1 MKCYTVFDGYGKRGG
16 GISLGDAAKD
26 GRKGKTK
33 ERDKEEKENRKEKKT
48 WHSQGGSNPS
58 STRTKWHGS
67 KSWIRSKQILA
78 KYVVNDKGDRR
89 SGKGKRK
96 LQEGAESQKKRGVI
110 SKVAKV
116 PMVIDKRSER
126 PESFTFGQ
134 FSATFCIAATFDCR
148 HSLQNIVKI
157 LRSRLGNGITP

>member
-1 MKCYTVFDGYGKRGG
+1 MKCFTVFDGYGKRGG

-67 KSWIRSKQILA
+67 KSWIMSKQILA
-78 KYVVNDKGDRR
+78 KYVVKDKGDD
-89 SGKGKRK
+89 G
-96 LQEGAESQKKRGVI
+96 
-110 SKVAKV
+110 VAKADANCKNV
-116 PMVIDKRSER
+116 QKANPKTSPKSPKFPRSWSKGMSGR
-126 PESFTFGQ
+126 
-134 FSATFCIAATFDCR
+134 
-148 HSLQNIVKI
+148 
-157 LRSRLGNGITP
+157 